1 MPTRKFRMKRK
12 SRRVRIAK
20 RKSTNKGVLIK
31 RTCALAANVA
41 AGVAGDNVIWNQT
54 SRALGYFN
62 FSLSDLPNNGE
73 ITAMFNRYKLTGV
86 SLRFIPI
93 VGTSTDAGATTFM
106 DTLAIQ
112 IDKSLRGV
120 PASMDEILECDNC
133 RVFSAGQKPFKVWI
147 PAPLAAST
155 IGGSSALMTNSWLD
169 SDTNAIK
176 HYGLR
181 YAFSQSLAS
190 AAVRFQV
197 YATYYLR
204 VKGMK

>member
-1 MPTRKFRMKRK
+1 MPLRKIRVKRK
-12 SRRVRIAK
+12 TRRVRIAK
-20 RKSTNKGVLIK
+20 RKSTTKGVLVK

-41 AGVAGDNVIWNQT
+41 AGVAADNVIWNQS
-54 SRALGYFN
+54 SRSLGYFS

-93 VGTSTDAGATTFM
+93 VGTSADAGATTFM

-112 IDKSLRGV
+112 IDKSVRGV
-120 PASMDEILECDNC
+120 PASMDELLECDNV
-133 RVFSAGQKPFKVWI
+133 RVFSAGAKPFKVWI

-169 SDTNAIK
+169 SDKTDAK

-181 YAFSQSLAS
+181 YAFSQSLAT